1 MFGILPSQNKSKEP
15 AEAAPSVIPT
25 AFDAATLHP
34 MANLGS
40 PQLEY
45 LDLETNTKQADGLIA
60 SRGFF
65 EDLSY
70 GTGAM
75 YLLGL
80 GTGGF
85 FGLSEGLRSTS
96 ADMPA
101 KLRTNA
107 ILNSITRRGP
117 YLGNLCGCLTL
128 TYNVINGTIDQLRGG
143 VHDDAGSLVA
153 GATTGALWR
162 ATKGLRPMLISASLL
177 TGFTAGWCVLKRM
190 VAPGEEDAE
199 VEAIT
204 LN

>member
-1 MFGILPSQNKSKEP
+1 
-15 AEAAPSVIPT
+15 
-25 AFDAATLHP
+25 

-45 LDLETNTKQADGLIA
+45 LDLETNTQQADGLIA

-85 FGLSEGLRSTS
+85 FGLSEGLRTTS
-96 ADMPA
+96 ASMPT

-128 TYNVINGTIDQLRGG
+128 TYNVVNGTIDQLRGG
-143 VHDDAGSLVA
+143 VHDDAGSLAA
-153 GATTGALWR
+153 GAFTGALWR
-162 ATKGLRPMLISASLL
+162 ATKGVRPMLISAGLL
-177 TGFTAGWCVLKRM
+177 TGATAGWCVLKRM
-190 VAPGEEDAE
+190 VAPGEEEIE
-199 VEAIT
+199 VEAIA
-204 LN
+204 LS